1 MRYPDF
7 VEGSFMVVDKRS
19 FDSTPLGSLASQVK
33 RQDDKEEFLIL
44 YYCKDWF
51 HNDWNE
57 KNIIWLI
64 GMFSMTVVVI

>member
-44 YYCKDWF
+44 YYCKD
-51 HNDWNE
+51 
-57 KNIIWLI
+57 
-64 GMFSMTVVVI
+64 